1 MAPMVGADPAGHC
14 AIPKRRSGRVL
25 AWGDEHML
33 GKSGSDAAHS
43 DFWRV
48 SPKGL
53 AFLMRGYQE
62 DGPEVQ
68 ARGFEP
74 GKAMDATVPVWR
86 AGEALLH
93 AEALASALGDG
104 PIQVVFRANYTGL
117 SGRSLVSVSGDRL
130 FFDRTDLSRSY
141 SMVLNTTVEASTIRD
156 KLPEIE
162 FELLKPL
169 YELFNFFKLPISLV
183 QEEITKMTKGRF

>member
-1 MAPMVGADPAGHC
+1 ML
-14 AIPKRRSGRVL
+14 SGVAMR
-25 AWGDEHML
+25 
-33 GKSGSDAAHS
+33 DAAHS

-62 DGPEVQ
+62 DGPEAQ
-68 ARGFEP
+68 ARGFEA
-74 GKAMDATVPVWR
+74 GKAVEVTMPVWR
-86 AGEALLH
+86 VGEALLH

-104 PIQVVFRANYTGL
+104 PVQVIFRANYTGL
-117 SGRSLVSVSGDRL
+117 SGRSLISWSADR
-130 FFDRTDLSRSY
+130 FVGRTDMSRSY
-141 SMVLNTTVEASTIRD
+141 SMVLNTTVVASTIRD

-169 YELFNFFKLPISLV
+169 YELFNFFKLPMSLV
-183 QEEITKMTKGRF
+183 QEEITRMTKGRF